1 MTEINWD
8 NAVFAAPMA
17 GTSSRAFREIVR
29 DYGATVACGEMISA
43 QALCYNNRKTRE
55 LIDIEGEPS
64 PKIVQLSGGN
74 VDFIKEAACVLRE
87 IGADIIDLNMGC
99 PVPKVVR
106 NGEGA
111 ALMQQPQLAADLVK
125 AARDAGLPVSVKIRT
140 GWDQK
145 SINCLEFARLLEDAG
160 AAFITVH
167 GRSREQMYR
176 GKADWRQIAA
186 VKEAVGVPVI
196 GNGDIFTAADALAM
210 REACACDAVM
220 VGRGMLGNPWLF
232 ADIMAVYQEREAPGR
247 PDAEQIL
254 AQALTHL
261 RREIERARFWA
272 KMRGADRKEEDIA
285 ATAALR
291 SLRAHL
297 GFYFKGLRGAA
308 QLRNELN
315 HLLRYEEIETL
326 FNEYLQNKAED

>member
-1 MTEINWD
+1 MTEIDWN

-55 LIDIEGEPS
+55 LIDIEGELF

-74 VDFIKEAACVLRE
+74 VGFIKEAALKLRE

-111 ALMQQPQLAADLVK
+111 ALMQQPQLAAELVR
-125 AARDAGLPVSVKIRT
+125 AAREAGLPVSVKIRS

-145 SINCLEFARLLEDAG
+145 SINCLEFARLLEHAG

-210 REACACDAVM
+210 RAACGCDAVM

-232 ADIMAVYQEREAPGR
+232 TDIAAVYQGREAPGR
-247 PDAEQIL
+247 PDAQQIL
-254 AQALTHL
+254 AQALAHL
-261 RREIERARFWA
+261 RREMERARYWA
-272 KMRGADRKEEDIA
+272 KMRGADKKEEDAA
-285 ATAALR
+285 ATASLR

-297 GFYFKGLRGAA
+297 GFYLKGLRGAA
-308 QLRNELN
+308 QLRNQLN
-315 HLLRYEEIETL
+315 HLIRYEDIEKL
-326 FNEYLQNKAED
+326 FNQYLQLNL